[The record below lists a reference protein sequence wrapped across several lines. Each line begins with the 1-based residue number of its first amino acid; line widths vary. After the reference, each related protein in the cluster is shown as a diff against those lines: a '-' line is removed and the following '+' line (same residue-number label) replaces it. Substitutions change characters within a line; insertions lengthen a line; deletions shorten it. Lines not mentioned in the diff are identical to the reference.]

1 LCLIPSLTL
10 DREHL
15 QGIPE
20 KLEAKLSEKRFL
32 TAVELL
38 QDGLT
43 AIRKPN
49 MDGIGAL
56 SDLKVYLSNQ
66 EQVRLKYYQIHLNA
80 NPLVLDRYIN

>member
-1 LCLIPSLTL
+1 MIALMLG
-10 DREHL
+10 REHL

-43 AIRKPN
+43 QIRKPN
-49 MDGIGAL
+49 MDEIGAL

-66 EQVRLKYYQIHLNA
+66 EQVRLASPSRSRLI
-80 NPLVLDRYIN
+80 V

>member
-1 LCLIPSLTL
+1 VLTL
-10 DREHL
+10 ESEHL

-43 AIRKPN
+43 EIRKPS

-66 EQVRLKYYQIHLNA
+66 EQVRLATLGIRTLI
-80 NPLVLDRYIN
+80 V

>member
-1 LCLIPSLTL
+1 M
-10 DREHL
+10 

-43 AIRKPN
+43 EIRKPS

-66 EQVRLKYYQIHLNA
+66 EQVRLEHLVDPKA
-80 NPLVLDRYIN
+80 NHLVLDRYID